1 MTTASPKTVL
11 LVPFSSSDQSRI
23 LIWQHVKKWLDQ
35 TLDYPLTIG
44 EHFPETPDTYNLS
57 LARNLAA
64 QKAGDWEVAVIHDA
78 DTVIGPQQIIAGVA
92 AAYET
97 GAVTYPYDER
107 WELDFTGTKMLLADE
122 NSNWQQHLTQYTRN
136 QPLGGCIIVRRDLME
151 LVRGFDT
158 GFVGWGHEDGAFA
171 IACQMLSG
179 KMLQRIPGK
188 SLHLEH
194 VLAPAKQPDNPI
206 YLANK
211 ARIDRYVH
219 AGNRPD
225 GHKVIRKLR
234 DESIA
239 TDEAS
244 GIDWSSQKSD
254 SNPMHAA
261 TAFMLLR
268 DVASVLEKYQCT
280 YWLSDG
286 TLLGA
291 MRENDFIPHD
301 NDVDLG
307 VWAANFDIRVIHEL
321 IQRYGCRIVRLQG
334 KPDDGMIISV
344 QRVGVHLDMFFY
356 YPLKKSNTK
365 HPSAKIYHSIYFLN
379 KPFNT
384 SNKARHYDCVY
395 PEFKPLVQRK
405 FRGRKFWVPKN
416 AQQHLTAAYGKD
428 WHTPQTNWDTE
439 KDQPN
444 LVRRGTVSDM
454 TADRQLVEQFL
465 KIRPL

>member
-1 MTTASPKTVL
+1 MTAASPKTVL
-11 LVPFSSSDQSRI
+11 LVPFSSKDQSRI

-44 EHFPETPDTYNLS
+44 EHFPRTPDTYNLS
-57 LARNLAA
+57 LARNIAS

-78 DTVIGPQQIIAGVA
+78 DTVINPQQIIAGVE

-179 KMLQRIPGK
+179 KLLQRIPGK

-194 VLAPAKQPDNPI
+194 VLAPAKQPESPI

-211 ARIDRYVH
+211 ARIDRYIQ
-219 AGNRPD
+219 AGNQPD
-225 GHKVIRKLR
+225 GHKAIRKLR

-239 TDEAS
+239 TDQAG
-244 GIDWSSQKSD
+244 GIHWQSQESD
-254 SNPMHAA
+254 SSTMQAE

-268 DVASVLEKYQCT
+268 DVVSVLEKYQCT
-280 YWLSDG
+280 HWLSDG

-291 MRENDFIPHD
+291 IREDDFIAHD

-307 VWAANFDIRVIHEL
+307 VWAADFDIRVIHEL
-321 IQRYGCRIVRLQG
+321 IHRYGCKIVRLQG
-334 KPDDGMIISV
+334 NPSDSMIISV
-344 QRVGVHLDMFFY
+344 QRVDVHLDMFFY
-356 YPLKKSNTK
+356 YPL
-365 HPSAKIYHSIYFLN
+365 
-379 KPFNT
+379 NT
-384 SNKARHYDCVY
+384 SAAAKKAQIYCSSYSLLKPYATSNQAQRFDYIY
-395 PEFKPLVQRK
+395 PDFMPLIRRNV
-405 FRGRKFWVPKN
+405 RGREFWVPKN
-416 AQQHLTAAYGKD
+416 AAHFLEATYGKS
-428 WHTPQTNWDTE
+428 WNTLQEERNITLKPLNIE
-439 KDQPN
+439 PRGIVPN
-444 LVRRGTVSDM
+444 MSLN
-454 TADRQLVEQFL
+454 RQAVEQYL
-465 KIRPL
+465 KLHR